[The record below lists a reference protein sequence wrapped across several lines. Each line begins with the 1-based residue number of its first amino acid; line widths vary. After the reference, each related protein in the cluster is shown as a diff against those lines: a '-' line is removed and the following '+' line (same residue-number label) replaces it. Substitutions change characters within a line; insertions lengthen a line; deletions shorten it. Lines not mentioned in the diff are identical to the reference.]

1 MGKKKNN
8 YDEENVERKIKFT
21 GESTPYIN
29 APNIVRNQKYSV
41 ISLIAVVFWNQ
52 FKFFQIYFFY

>member
-1 MGKKKNN
+1 MKK
-8 YDEENVERKIKFT
+8 NVERKIKFT

-41 ISLIAVVFWNQ
+41 ISLIVVVFWNQ
-52 FKFFQIYFFY
+52 FKFFHNFKFFQIYFFY